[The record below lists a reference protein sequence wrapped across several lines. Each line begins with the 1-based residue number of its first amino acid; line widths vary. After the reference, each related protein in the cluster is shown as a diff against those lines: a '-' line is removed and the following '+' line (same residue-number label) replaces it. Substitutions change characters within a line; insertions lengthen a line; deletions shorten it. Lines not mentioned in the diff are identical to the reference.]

1 MIERQKSWSCSNRD
15 CKFALWK
22 DNAFFRSIGKTL
34 TVSIAEKLLKGGRIH
49 LRNCESKKTGKA
61 YDADLVL
68 EAADDGTAKFRFE
81 FDSLKEKERK
91 QK

>member
-1 MIERQKSWSCSNRD
+1 MIERQKSWSCSNRE

-34 TVSIAEKLLKGGRIH
+34 TASLAERLLKDGRIR
-49 LRNCESKKTGKA
+49 LRNCESRKTGKT

-68 EAADDGTAKFRFE
+68 QVADDGTAQFKLD
-81 FDSLKEKERK
+81 FDGIRSGGGKRK
-91 QK
+91 